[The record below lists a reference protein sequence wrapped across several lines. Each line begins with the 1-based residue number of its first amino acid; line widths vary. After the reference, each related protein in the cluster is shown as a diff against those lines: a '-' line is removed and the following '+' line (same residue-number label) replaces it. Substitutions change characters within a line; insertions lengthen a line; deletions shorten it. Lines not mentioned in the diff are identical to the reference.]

1 MDARERDAA
10 STGDQCQENSLAE
23 GRRKTVVE
31 GEKPETGTGAV
42 MDFLYGGRGGG
53 GAVERRSRRWG
64 KSCTGVGA
72 KIVVLHPMKWLYR
85 FEYIHIFF
93 LFFFLFFFAS
103 MRF

>member
-1 MDARERDAA
+1 MMDARERDAA

-53 GAVERRSRRWG
+53 GGLARWKEDREGGESRVSGWVPRS
-64 KSCTGVGA
+64 S
-72 KIVVLHPMKWLYR
+72 
-85 FEYIHIFF
+85 FYIP
-93 LFFFLFFFAS
+93 
-103 MRF
+103 